1 MKGIILFEISTLKL
15 KNSMVKIIEDAGH
28 SYTAVLLKKGHDKC
42 LVKVGT
48 KITLNKMN
56 VKIMEEL

>member
-1 MKGIILFEISTLKL
+1 MKGIILFEVSTLKL
-15 KNSMVKIIEDAGH
+15 KNSIIKIIEETGH
-28 SYTAVLLKKGHDKC
+28 NYTAVLLEKGHNKC
-42 LVKVGT
+42 LMKIGT